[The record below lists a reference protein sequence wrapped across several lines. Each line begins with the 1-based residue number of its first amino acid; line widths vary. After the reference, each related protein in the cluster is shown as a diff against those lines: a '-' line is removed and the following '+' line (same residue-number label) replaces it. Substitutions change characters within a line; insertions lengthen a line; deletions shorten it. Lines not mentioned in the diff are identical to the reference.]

1 MGLGVQVVAITPDF
15 SQGTVEVSAS
25 PSDLAIQ
32 GDGFFIV
39 EGNQG
44 EQMYSRNGQFK
55 TNSQNELVSSTGHR
69 LLGYGVDENYDLQ
82 STQLVPLTIPLGGA
96 AAAQAT
102 ENVYLNGNLTPTG
115 DVATTAEVIESG
127 VLGNGAV
134 PRPDVNDPAGPMQV
148 NVAAKPN
155 ASGTTPST
163 EAGASSFIAGDEYEY
178 VFTFVDGQGNETLR
192 SPTPLATTVGSNGDN
207 IRLSNLPSSPLDG
220 GSPQFD
226 NVNVYRRQLGVPSSD
241 PASEFHLIGNAA
253 QGAGSFVDNS
263 IAGGALLDD
272 SSLNGIYSYLVTF
285 SGNGVEESR
294 PSELL
299 GPLSLVNGR
308 VHIEDLP
315 DIPTGPG
322 VPAYDTINVYRNLST
337 SPDQFFLVSSLN
349 PGEEYIDHHSDAEIA
364 ANQEVD
370 MDGPKITNATLLTD
384 VVKRNGTDYEP
395 MFQVGELQ
403 YGGKKGG
410 NNLQEKSFEVT
421 DQTTVGEFLQFLS
434 TASGIQPSS
443 TSGDPDSIPPSD
455 NNIAGESGLLTSGGR
470 VTSDGRI
477 RMVSNNGTGN
487 AVTISSSGFQL
498 ASPDGT
504 TMSPNMGFSSVQEA
518 VGQSASSDFIVYDS
532 LGIPLN
538 VRLTTVLES
547 REANTATYRWF
558 ADSGDNDPTG
568 PDDQIAVGT
577 GLITFDGEGNLIR
590 EQSHGH
596 PRPS

>member
-1 MGLGVQVVAITPDF
+1 
-15 SQGTVEVSAS
+15 
-25 PSDLAIQ
+25 
-32 GDGFFIV
+32 
-39 EGNQG
+39 
-44 EQMYSRNGQFK
+44 
-55 TNSQNELVSSTGHR
+55 
-69 LLGYGVDENYDLQ
+69 
-82 STQLVPLTIPLGGA
+82 
-96 AAAQAT
+96 
-102 ENVYLNGNLTPTG
+102 
-115 DVATTAEVIESG
+115 
-127 VLGNGAV
+127 
-134 PRPDVNDPAGPMQV
+134 
-148 NVAAKPN
+148 
-155 ASGTTPST
+155 
-163 EAGASSFIAGDEYEY
+163 
-178 VFTFVDGQGNETLR
+178 
-192 SPTPLATTVGSNGDN
+192 
-207 IRLSNLPSSPLDG
+207 
-220 GSPQFD
+220 
-226 NVNVYRRQLGVPSSD
+226 
-241 PASEFHLIGNAA
+241 
-253 QGAGSFVDNS
+253 
-263 IAGGALLDD
+263 LDD

-547 REANTATYRWF
+547 RDANTATYRWF

-577 GLITFDGEGNLIR
+577 GLITFDGEGNLVTANSPTVTLDRRDIPSSNPLVFDLDFSQVSGFAAENSNIAASRQDGSSVGTLTTYSVGEDGSIQGVFSNGIARTLGQVRLARFANAGGLEQRGQNMFGVGFNSGLPVEGDPGEVGLGGILSGALELSNSDIGENLIDLVLASTQYRANSRVISTSQQLLDELLNIR
-590 EQSHGH
+590 
-596 PRPS
+596 R